1 MEEYTE
7 VFEYD
12 NSEPEDAW
20 WNSETYEYD
29 DTEYDSEY
37 NEISDTP
44 DAPES
49 SIQLG
54 ELLETLTGTSNY
66 GTMGDYYNQQLGCYV
81 FPNFEVYGYFIDTDA
96 SGAEWTAA
104 SDGHYLPVLYMDAYE
119 EYIAVED
126 TGEPEEYQ
134 PTESEV
140 QNLETLESI
149 RGILSVIKE
158 NDTAFHGDVLE
169 YYQDMLECQQE
180 TLTVMQEISAKEEG
194 ILYGTVTECV
204 LTAIMAGSFLAH
216 VFFGRMRTG

>member
-7 VFEYD
+7 VFEFD

-29 DTEYDSEY
+29 YTEYDQGDSET
-37 NEISDTP
+37 SDTP
-44 DAPES
+44 DALES

-81 FPNFEVYGYFIDTDA
+81 FPTYEVYEYFIDIDA
-96 SGAEWTAA
+96 HGAEWTAA
-104 SDGHYLPVLYMDAYE
+104 SDGHYVPVLYLDVYE
-119 EYIAVED
+119 DYITVED
-126 TGEPEEYQ
+126 TEEPEEYQ

-158 NDTAFHGDVLE
+158 NDTAFHVDVLE

>member
-7 VFEYD
+7 VFDYD
-12 NSEPEDAW
+12 NSEPQDAW
-20 WNSETYEYD
+20 WNEETHEFD
-29 DTEYDSEY
+29 GTVSG
-37 NEISDTP
+37 NEASGTP

-49 SIQLG
+49 SIQLD
-54 ELLETLTGTSNY
+54 ELLETLTGASNY
-66 GTMGDYYNQQLGCYV
+66 GTMGDYYNHQLGCYV
-81 FPNFEVYGYFIDTDA
+81 FPNYEVYGYFINTDA
-96 SGAEWTAA
+96 NGAEWTAA
-104 SDGHYLPVLYMDAYE
+104 SDGHYVPVLYLDAYE
-119 EYIAVED
+119 EYITVED

-134 PTESEV
+134 PTEGEI

-158 NDTAFHGDVLE
+158 NDSVFHE
-169 YYQDMLECQQE
+169 DMLECQQE

-216 VFFGRMRTG
+216 VFFGRMRAG